1 MQHREK
7 KEKSR
12 CWLLAV
18 LALLITLMGC
28 SKKSD
33 SPSQAGTDR
42 AAGAT
47 EIKVLNYLD
56 LTSANSS
63 DEITRVWDAFNK
75 NNPDIKVIREDLFN
89 EPFHNKVEAYA
100 AAGQLPDVIYAWPSG
115 RSTTL
120 HTQKLLK
127 DLSPLVQKDGAAFTS
142 AFLPKALD
150 PAAQGGGYMAI
161 LPRAITSSHA
171 FYVNTEV
178 LSDAGLNPARTY
190 EELKAQV
197 PVLKA
202 KGYDTVL
209 MANQESWVMQS
220 CLFSLVAG
228 RFGGEGW
235 EEPILAGQ
243 ARFTDPD
250 FVNALAFIKTL
261 YDDGVLSKA
270 TLSTDYGSV
279 IGQFGTNKGAYL
291 IDGDWRVG
299 AFITDKSTG
308 QAVISPERQ
317 AKIEITVFPD
327 IPGAK
332 LNQSTSGILGT
343 GWGMN
348 ANIPSGSAKEDAA
361 WRLIKWLSGKEI
373 QTWLLETGSIAT
385 PTATNIDVGSLS
397 LEPMQKAIS
406 NLGTQY
412 TATTSVIDG
421 VFHSDVFNPLN
432 DGLQEL
438 GLGSKTPEQVA
449 REVQQA
455 FDNWKKAN
463 G

>member
-1 MQHREK
+1 MK
-7 KEKSR
+7 ITYKTW
-12 CWLLAV
+12 CLLAV
-18 LALLITLMGC
+18 IPFIALASC
-28 SKKSD
+28 SKKESGA
-33 SPSQAGTDR
+33 QG
-42 AAGAT
+42 AAGGAL
-47 EIKVLNYLD
+47 ELRVLNYLD

-63 DEITRVWDAFNK
+63 DEIFRVWDAFSQA
-75 NNPDIKVIREDLFN
+75 NPDIKVIREDLFN

-127 DLSPLVQKDGAAFTS
+127 DLSPLIQAEGSALTS
-142 AFLPKALD
+142 AFLPAALD

-178 LSDAGLNPARTY
+178 LSDAGLTPAATY
-190 EELKAQV
+190 DELKAQV

-220 CLFSLVAG
+220 CLFSLIAG

-235 EEPILAGQ
+235 ERQILAGN
-243 ARFTDPD
+243 AKFTDPD
-250 FVNALAFIKTL
+250 FVNALAFIKAM
-261 YDDGVLSKA
+261 YDDGVLSRA

-308 QAVISPERQ
+308 QAVISPDRQ
-317 AKIEITVFPD
+317 EKIQITVFPD
-327 IPGAK
+327 ISGAK
-332 LNQSTSGILGT
+332 LNKSTSGILGT

-348 ANIPSGSAKEDAA
+348 ATIESGSDKEKAA
-361 WRLIKWLSGKEI
+361 WRLIKWLSGEEI
-373 QTWLLETGSIAT
+373 QTWLLETGGIAT
-385 PTATNIDVGSLS
+385 PTVTNIDIGSLT

-406 NLGTQY
+406 SLGSQY
-412 TATTSVIDG
+412 TATTAVIDG

-438 GLGSKTPEQVA
+438 GLGTKTPEQVA
-449 REVQQA
+449 RDVQQA
-455 FDNWKKAN
+455 FDNWEKAN
-463 G
+463 Q

>member
-1 MQHREK
+1 MKLMRK
-7 KEKSR
+7 TW
-12 CWLLAV
+12 CFLGLIPFIALAS
-18 LALLITLMGC
+18 C
-28 SKKSD
+28 SKND
-33 SPSQAGTDR
+33 SGAQAR
-42 AAGAT
+42 AAGGAL
-47 EIKVLNYLD
+47 ELRVLNYLD

-63 DEITRVWDAFNK
+63 DEISQVWDAFSK
-75 NNPDIKVIREDLFN
+75 ANPDIKIIREDLFN

-100 AAGQLPDVIYAWPSG
+100 AAGQLPDVLYAWPSG

-120 HTQKLLK
+120 HTQRLLK
-127 DLSPLVQKDGAAFTS
+127 DLLPLALNDEDGLVNE
-142 AFLPKALD
+142 FLPKALD
-150 PAAQGGGYMAI
+150 PKAQGAGYMAI
-161 LPRAITSSHA
+161 LPRAVTSSHA

-178 LSDAGLNPARTY
+178 LSSAGLTPAKTY
-190 EELKAQV
+190 DELKAQV
-197 PVLKA
+197 PILKA

-220 CLFSLVAG
+220 CLFSLIAG
-228 RFGGEGW
+228 RFGGENW
-235 EEPILAGQ
+235 EQYILSGEAH
-243 ARFTDPD
+243 FTDPD
-250 FVNALAFIKTL
+250 FVNALAFIKTM
-261 YDDGVLSKA
+261 YDDGVLSQA
-270 TLSTDYGSV
+270 TLATDYGSV

-317 AKIEITVFPD
+317 EKIQITVFPD

-348 ANIPSGSAKEDAA
+348 VNIESGSDKEKAA
-361 WRLIKWLSGKEI
+361 WRLIKWLSGKDI

-385 PTATNIDVGSLS
+385 PTATTIDIGSLK

-406 NLGTQY
+406 RLGSEY
-412 TATTSVIDG
+412 TTTTSVIDG

-438 GLGSKTPEQVA
+438 GLGTKTPEQVA
-449 REVQQA
+449 RDVQQA
-455 FDNWKKAN
+455 YDNWKRVN
-463 G
+463 P

>member
-1 MQHREK
+1 MK
-7 KEKSR
+7 TTYKTW
-12 CWLLAV
+12 CLLAV
-18 LALLITLMGC
+18 IPFIALSSC
-28 SKKSD
+28 SKKESGA
-33 SPSQAGTDR
+33 PV
-42 AAGAT
+42 AAGGAV
-47 EIKVLNYLD
+47 ELRVLNYLD
-56 LTSANSS
+56 LTFANSS
-63 DEITRVWDAFNK
+63 DEISRVWDAFSQA
-75 NNPDIKVIREDLFN
+75 NPDIKVIREDLFN
-89 EPFHNKVEAYA
+89 EPFHNKVEAYVA
-100 AAGQLPDVIYAWPSG
+100 ADQLPDVLYAWPSG
-115 RSTTL
+115 RSTSL

-127 DLSPLVQKDGAAFTS
+127 DLLPLVQAEGSAFTS
-142 AFLPKALD
+142 AFLPAAID

-178 LSDAGLNPARTY
+178 LSDAGLTPAATY
-190 EELKAQV
+190 DELKAQV

-220 CLFSLVAG
+220 CLFSLIAG

-235 EEPILAGQ
+235 EMQILAGNAQ
-243 ARFTDPD
+243 FTDPD
-250 FVNALAFIKTL
+250 FVNALAFIKAM
-261 YDDGVLSKA
+261 YDDGVLSQA

-308 QAVISPERQ
+308 QAVISPDRQ
-317 AKIEITVFPD
+317 EKIQITVFPD
-327 IPGAK
+327 ISGTK
-332 LNQSTSGILGT
+332 LNKSTSGILGT

-348 ANIPSGSAKEDAA
+348 AAIESGSDKEKAA
-361 WRLIKWLSGKEI
+361 WRLVKWLSGKEI
-373 QTWLLETGSIAT
+373 QTWLLETGGIAT
-385 PTATNIDVGSLS
+385 PTATNIDVGSLT
-397 LEPMQKAIS
+397 LEPMQKAVS
-406 NLGTQY
+406 SLGSQY
-412 TATTSVIDG
+412 TATTAVIDG

-438 GLGSKTPEQVA
+438 GLGTKTPEQVA
-449 REVQQA
+449 RDVQQA

-463 G
+463 Q